1 MGLWGDSFM
10 SHKATEE
17 GTARYRDKLKNTL
30 VQDHFRESQKLWM
43 SSIGFG
49 SYLGNYD
56 ETTDIRYRDALVRA
70 VELGCNNIDTA
81 INYRFQRSERSIGAA
96 LKTLFKEGKASRDE
110 IIIATKG
117 GYIPFNGAPPKDINT
132 YFVETFVK
140 PGIATFEDIV
150 SGSHCITPR
159 YIENQIECSLK
170 NLGLECIDIY
180 YLHNPEEQLQDL
192 SKQEFRDRIG
202 AVFELLETKAYQG
215 KIGMYGTATW
225 NGYRQDPDA
234 SDHLSIEEIV
244 NIAKEVGGENHHFK
258 VIQLPYNLAM
268 PEALISKNQR
278 IEKQTTSVIEA
289 AWKLGVT
296 VVASSSLLQ
305 SQLSKSLPDFIRDC
319 LKGLDTDAQR
329 ALQFVRSTPGIASA
343 LVGMSRITHVEE
355 NMNVAKTPPAPID
368 DFVKLFAE
376 QEK

>member
-343 LVGMSRITHVEE
+343 LVGMSRVTHVEE